1 MVKFIKIIILLT
13 ACFFLGL
20 MCVDRYKEY
29 RKAYEKE
36 YSDMSSSPGKD
47 VEVTIPK
54 GASARKIA
62 RILRVNGLI
71 KYESAFVDRL
81 QDSQYRGN
89 LNSGTFTLNTG
100 MNTLQMMEIMAVKQ
114 EEESEVETIQLVV
127 PEGFTVDQIAARC
140 EKNGICKA
148 SEFRNA
154 VKSVSRSDYEF
165 LTDVTFSA
173 DVKYKLEGFLF
184 PATYNVPVT
193 MKPAELV
200 DYMCKTFEGYY
211 TDELKSKAAER
222 GLSTYEVVTMAS
234 LIERE
239 CKLEVERPK
248 IARVFYNR
256 IDQQMPLELVP
267 TILYVSTDGL
277 YDNVNIT
284 DSDRSKKNDYNT
296 FIKTGLPCGPICNP
310 GIACIKAVLNP
321 EDGTYLYYK
330 LDASETHVF
339 SDTPFDSD
347 EEGEGDNADDSDV

>member
-1 MVKFIKIIILLT
+1 MVKFIKIVILLT

-20 MCVDRYKEY
+20 MAYDRYKEF
-29 RKAYEKE
+29 RKDYEKE
-36 YSDMSSSPGKD
+36 CTDMSSSPGRD

-62 RILRVNGLI
+62 KILKVNGLI
-71 KYESAFVDRL
+71 KYEGAFVDRL
-81 QDSQYRGN
+81 QDSEYRGN

-154 VKSVSRSDYEF
+154 VKSVTRSDYEF
-165 LTDVTFSA
+165 LSDVTFSA
-173 DVKYKLEGFLF
+173 DVKYKLEGLLF

-200 DYMCKTFEGYY
+200 AYMVKTFEGYY
-211 TDELKSKAAER
+211 NEELQSKATER
-222 GLSTYEVVTMAS
+222 GLSTYQVVTMAS
-234 LIERE
+234 VIERE

-248 IARVFYNR
+248 FARLYYNR
-256 IDQQMPLELVP
+256 IAQEMPFESIP

-284 DSDRSKKNDYNT
+284 DSDLEKNNDYNT
-296 FIKTGLPCGPICNP
+296 FKKTGLPCGPICNP

-321 EDGTYLYYK
+321 DEGTYLYYK
-330 LDASETHVF
+330 LDASETHIF
-339 SDTPFDSD
+339 SDTPFEGDD
-347 EEGEGDNADDSDV
+347 AGEGEGEGDSEV